1 MGSDIQK
8 ECDDCCRY
16 DYQDDSELEKD
27 RAYILRGPPK
37 KNGGEVTVQSNH
49 INDLTFIDN
58 NAKVASIIITN
69 PKIYEKMNKGE
80 RLHQILEPL
89 TSFINKNLLELV
101 NLLLIKITELNNH
114 SSLKNEVYNLFEK
127 NYKELISCKII
138 DNLTSSDLGYFT
150 KIKFNLIYIIEIIA
164 ELYHYFSYQLNNGT
178 EPYNVFYWDY
188 IKNPIS
194 YMKEKVNDLLKCI
207 KDMNNYVV
215 ENKSKNMNNSVDIHI
230 TANNFNIQMEQ

>member
-1 MGSDIQK
+1 
-8 ECDDCCRY
+8 
-16 DYQDDSELEKD
+16 
-27 RAYILRGPPK
+27 
-37 KNGGEVTVQSNH
+37 
-49 INDLTFIDN
+49 
-58 NAKVASIIITN
+58 
-69 PKIYEKMNKGE
+69 MNKGE

-101 NLLLIKITELNNH
+101 NLLLIKITDLNNH
-114 SSLKNEVYNLFEK
+114 SSIKNAVYNLFEK

-138 DNLTSSDLGYFT
+138 DNLASSDLGYFT

-164 ELYHYFSYQLNNGT
+164 ELYHYFSYQLNNGK

-188 IKNPIS
+188 IKNHIS

-207 KDMNNYVV
+207 KDMNNFIV

-230 TANNFNIQMEQ
+230 TATNFNIQMEQ